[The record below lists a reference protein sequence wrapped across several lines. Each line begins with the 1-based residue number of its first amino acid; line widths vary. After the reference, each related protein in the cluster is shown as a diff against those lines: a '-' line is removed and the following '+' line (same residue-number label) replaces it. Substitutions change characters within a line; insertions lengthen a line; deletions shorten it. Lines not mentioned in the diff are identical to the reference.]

1 MRKWTD
7 AQNETLMEHFNRVL
21 STRESANAL
30 AEKFGG
36 RWTRNM
42 VIGRL
47 HRIGV
52 VHGVYFKDIVKANEA
67 RANARQQMQEALK
80 QKREALRAHRLK
92 KQAEIQ
98 ESKTNRAERAKQ
110 AKERRDKKLAEDRT
124 LRTPLTALSPI
135 TRDAVMSLNARS
147 CRYPIGSVGV
157 DGFHFCCEP
166 QQAGS
171 SYCRQHHQLCNVVI
185 PIKRRPDRHC

>member
-7 AQNETLMEHFNRVL
+7 AQNETLMEHFNRGL

-52 VHGVYFKDIVKANEA
+52 VHGVYFKDILKANEA

-80 QKREALRAHRLK
+80 EKREALRAHRLK

-98 ESKTNRAERAKQ
+98 ESKANRAERAKQ
-110 AKERRDKKLAEDRT
+110 AKERRDKKFADEHK
-124 LRTPLTALSPI
+124 LRTPLTALSLI

-157 DGFHFCCEP
+157 DGFHFCGKTKQP
-166 QQAGS
+166 S
-171 SYCRQHHQLCNVVI
+171 FSYCAEHQAICTVVV
-185 PIKRRPDRHC
+185 PLKPRRSTAL

>member
-7 AQNETLMEHFNRVL
+7 AQNETLMEHFNRGL

-80 QKREALRAHRLK
+80 EKREALRAHRLK

-98 ESKTNRAERAKQ
+98 ESKANRAERAKQ
-110 AKERRDKKLAEDRT
+110 AKKRRDKKFAEYHK

-157 DGFHFCCEP
+157 EDFHFCCEP
-166 QQAGS
+166 QQPGK
-171 SYCRQHHQLCNVVI
+171 SYCTKHHQLCSVVI
-185 PIKRRPDRHC
+185 PIRPRPDRHY